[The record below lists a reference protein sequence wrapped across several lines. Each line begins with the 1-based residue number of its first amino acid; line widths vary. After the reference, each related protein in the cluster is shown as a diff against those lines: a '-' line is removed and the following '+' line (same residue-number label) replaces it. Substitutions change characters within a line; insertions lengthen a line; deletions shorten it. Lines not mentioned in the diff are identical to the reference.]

1 MICIGLKFE
10 KVCACS
16 KNNIYNQK
24 AANNLKEVSYLLT

>member
-16 KNNIYNQK
+16 KNNIYKQK
-24 AANNLKEVSYLLT
+24 AATIKI